1 MAFVRYFRAREND
14 AAPHMIATIDIEKN
28 IDTSISLDFNTGSIL
43 MNKANP
49 IANIILQTIVD
60 NVNDTESVN
69 IVVDMFDLLLSVF
82 MLL

>member
-1 MAFVRYFRAREND
+1 
-14 AAPHMIATIDIEKN
+14 
-28 IDTSISLDFNTGSIL
+28 